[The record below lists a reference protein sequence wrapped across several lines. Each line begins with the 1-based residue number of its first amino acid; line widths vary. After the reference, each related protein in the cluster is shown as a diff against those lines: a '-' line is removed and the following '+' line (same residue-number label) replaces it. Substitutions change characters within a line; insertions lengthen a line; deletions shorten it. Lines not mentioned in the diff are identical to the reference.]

1 MAATERYGERR
12 GSGRSPPRAPAEPP
26 PFRAAYNLVL
36 NKHGDRLYEGV
47 TEALRRHLEGVAA
60 AVAAAHGLDFLP
72 DLHKR
77 WQDHKTSLQ
86 MIR

>member
-1 MAATERYGERR
+1 M
-12 GSGRSPPRAPAEPP
+12 
-26 PFRAAYNLVL
+26 L